1 MDRLKLASVGLFL
14 VLVALSSGA
23 STDGDCFSLLEKSR
37 LLSATYP
44 NRIAH
49 GIHSLTLA
57 DLRHYFNPKANLTNN
72 VPTINRNLSSSE
84 PILNDAP
91 DIGRS
96 DRFQT
101 MGLLVAEE
109 VALNEDRDWDMHNAD
124 ILGKLMHALHMHEMW
139 AETSK
144 VYHSLLVNPPSDPNF
159 CPCLVDV
166 ENNGV
171 YFNLRN
177 IAILIREPT
186 LAYNTENKR
195 VPRGGRAL
203 HHDYVN
209 GHTSYNTGNA
219 KPQRYALIHKRAAE
233 EGNEKPILENDSE
246 ANYSS
251 KTYWV
256 DLFDGYAKMTD
267 PVKSDLA
274 LFLYCM
280 LN

>member
-1 MDRLKLASVGLFL
+1 
-14 VLVALSSGA
+14 
-23 STDGDCFSLLEKSR
+23 
-37 LLSATYP
+37 
-44 NRIAH
+44 
-49 GIHSLTLA
+49 
-57 DLRHYFNPKANLTNN
+57 
-72 VPTINRNLSSSE
+72 
-84 PILNDAP
+84 
-91 DIGRS
+91 
-96 DRFQT
+96 

-124 ILGKLMHALHMHEMW
+124 ILGKLMHALYMQEMW

-144 VYHSLLVNPPSDPNF
+144 VYHSLFVNPPSDPNF

-177 IAILIREPT
+177 IPILIREPT

-203 HHDYVN
+203 HHGYTN
-209 GHTSYNTGNA
+209 GHTYTNGNSMEQA
-219 KPQRYALIHKRAAE
+219 QRYALIHKRAAE

-246 ANYSS
+246 VNYSS